1 MTYIF
6 AHRGSSKDCPENT
19 MAAFKK
25 AFEDG
30 ADGIELD
37 VQLSKDG
44 VPVIIHDEKLDR
56 TTNTKGTVK
65 DFTYEELTKIDAGS
79 WFSKKFS
86 NEHVPSLQMFLEW
99 IAPLPMLLNIE
110 LKNNVIEYSGLEEK
124 TLQLLYQYGMEKRTV
139 ISSFNHYSLVKI
151 RKMNP
156 YIETA
161 PLYSSGIFEPWEY
174 VKAVCSQSAH
184 PNYKSLHPYILEGF
198 KQHNIPIRPY
208 TVNSQKWMAYLF
220 EWGIEAI
227 ITDYPIIARNVRNG
241 DGPAPKGRFLQKWW

>member
-19 MAAFKK
+19 MAAFRK
-25 AFEDG
+25 AYDDG

-56 TTNTKGTVK
+56 TTNAKGNVLSY
-65 DFTYEELTKIDAGS
+65 TYEELTKIDAGS
-79 WFSKKFS
+79 WFSKKFCR
-86 NEHVPSLQMFLEW
+86 EPIPSLQMFLEW

-110 LKNNVIEYSGLEEK
+110 LKNNVIEYGGLEEK
-124 TLQLLYQYGMEKRTV
+124 TLQLLHQYGMEKRTV

-151 RKMNP
+151 RKMNS

-161 PLYSSGIFEPWEY
+161 PLYSSGLFEPWEY

-184 PNYKSLHPYILEGF
+184 PNYKSLHPYILEGY
-198 KQHNIPIRPY
+198 KRNNIPIRPY
-208 TVNSQKWMAYLF
+208 TVNSQKWMAYFF

-227 ITDYPIIARNVRNG
+227 ITDYPIVARKIRDG
-241 DGPAPKGRFLQKWW
+241 DGPPPKGRFLQKWW

>member
-25 AFEDG
+25 AYQDG

-44 VPVIIHDEKLDR
+44 IPVIIHDEKLDR
-56 TTNTKGTVK
+56 TTNKKGNVNTYTV
-65 DFTYEELTKIDAGS
+65 DELMKVDAGS

-86 NEHVPSLQMFLEW
+86 SEHVPTLEMFLDW

-110 LKNNVIEYSGLEEK
+110 LKNNVIEYNMIEEK
-124 TLQLLYQYGMEKRTV
+124 ILQLLHQYGMKKRTV
-139 ISSFNHYSLVKI
+139 ISSFNHYSLVKL
-151 RKMNP
+151 RKLDP

-161 PLYSSGIFEPWEY
+161 PLYSSGLFEPWEY
-174 VKAVCSQSAH
+174 VRAVCSKSAH
-184 PNYKSLHPYILEGF
+184 PNYRSLHPYIMEGF
-198 KQHNIPIRPY
+198 KQNNIPIRPY
-208 TVNSQKWMAYLF
+208 TVNSKKWMKYFF
-220 EWGIEAI
+220 EWEIEAI
-227 ITDYPIIARNVRNG
+227 ITDYPVIAKKLLQE
-241 DGPAPKGRFLQKWW
+241 GPPDQKGRFLQKWW